1 MTDASA
7 ASAASAVREVR
18 VARPIRRCGVCYHP
32 DVVGAGDL
40 AARLRD
46 QFEAAGVQVWLAALA
61 RASDGPEGDSA
72 VAMQLPGSDLLIC
85 VGGDG
90 TVLQASGLAAPLE
103 VPVFGVRMGRLG
115 FLAEATETDAPDA
128 LRLILQGGGRIEE
141 RTMALATRGDASGSG
156 EQLHA
161 LNDVVI
167 GRHRLGRTVSVGLQ
181 VDGVLLA
188 EYRADAVVVATAT
201 GSTGYSLAIS
211 GPILYPT
218 SPELIVAAVAPHL
231 SYANAMVIRGDTVVT
246 LQMARG
252 HEAVMTVDGHHER
265 EVPDG
270 TVVRVSR
277 SPRIARFVRLGGEE
291 QFYANLARRLGWLR
305 LDHQLDEVRDEV
317 AERES

>member
-1 MTDASA
+1 MHA
-7 ASAASAVREVR
+7 
-18 VARPIRRCGVCYHP
+18 IRRCGVCYHP
-32 DVVGAGDL
+32 DVSGAGEL
-40 AARLRD
+40 AALLRD
-46 QFEAAGVQVWLAALA
+46 QVAAAGVEVWLAALA
-61 RASDGPEGDSA
+61 RDGDGPQADGA
-72 VAMQLPGSDLLIC
+72 VAAQLPGSDLLVC

-115 FLAEATETDAPDA
+115 FLAEATETDAPSA
-128 LRLILQGGGRIEE
+128 LLSILEGGGRIEE
-141 RTMALATRGDASGSG
+141 RSMALATAGDG
-156 EQLHA
+156 EALHA

-181 VDGVLLA
+181 IDGVLLA

-231 SYANAMVIRGDTVVT
+231 SYANALVIRGDTVVT

-265 EVPDG
+265 AVPDG

-277 SPRIARFVRLGGEE
+277 SARIARFVRLGGEE

-317 AERES
+317 AEQES

>member
-1 MTDASA
+1 MSG
-7 ASAASAVREVR
+7 VR
-18 VARPIRRCGVCYHP
+18 VIRRCGVCYHP
-32 DVVGAGDL
+32 DVSGAAGL

-46 QFEAAGVQVWLAALA
+46 QIDAAGLEVWLAALA
-61 RASDGPEGDSA
+61 RDGDGPAADGA
-72 VAMQLPGSDLLIC
+72 VAERLPGSDLLVC

-115 FLAEATETDAPDA
+115 FLAEATETDAPGA
-128 LRLILQGGGRIEE
+128 LRAILEGRGRIEE
-141 RTMALATRGDASGSG
+141 RSMAQATAGDESGDGSG
-156 EQLHA
+156 EDAPLHA

-167 GRHRLGRTVSVGLQ
+167 GRHRLGRTISVGLQ

-201 GSTGYSLAIS
+201 GSTGYSLAIN

-231 SYANAMVIRGDTVVT
+231 SYGNALVIRGDTVVT

-265 EVPDG
+265 AVPSG
-270 TVVRVSR
+270 TVVRVAR
-277 SPRIARFVRLGGEE
+277 SPRVARFVRLGGEE

-305 LDHQLDEVRDEV
+305 LDHQLNEVREEV
-317 AERES
+317 AEQES

>member
-1 MTDASA
+1 MSG
-7 ASAASAVREVR
+7 VR
-18 VARPIRRCGVCYHP
+18 AIRRCGVCYHP
-32 DVVGAGDL
+32 DVSGAAGL

-46 QFEAAGVQVWLAALA
+46 QIDAAGLEVWLAALA
-61 RASDGPEGDSA
+61 RDGDGPAADGA
-72 VAMQLPGSDLLIC
+72 VADQLPGSDLLVC

-115 FLAEATETDAPDA
+115 FLAEATETDAPGA
-128 LRLILQGGGRIEE
+128 LRAILEGRGRIEE
-141 RTMALATRGDASGSG
+141 RSMAQATAGAESG
-156 EQLHA
+156 ERSGEDAPLHA

-181 VDGVLLA
+181 IDGVLLA

-201 GSTGYSLAIS
+201 GSTGYSLAIN

-231 SYANAMVIRGDTVVT
+231 SYGNALVIRGDTVVT

-252 HEAVMTVDGHHER
+252 HEAVMTVDGHRER
-265 EVPDG
+265 AVPSG
-270 TVVRVSR
+270 TVVRVAR
-277 SPRIARFVRLGGEE
+277 SPRVARFVRLGGEE

-317 AERES
+317 AEQES

>member
-1 MTDASA
+1 MSGVEA
-7 ASAASAVREVR
+7 
-18 VARPIRRCGVCYHP
+18 IRRCGVCYHP
-32 DVVGAGDL
+32 DVSGAAGL

-46 QFEAAGVQVWLAALA
+46 QIDAAGREVWVAALA
-61 RASDGPEGDSA
+61 RDGDGPAADGA
-72 VAMQLPGSDLLIC
+72 VADQLPGSHLLVC

-115 FLAEATETDAPDA
+115 FLAEATETDAPAA
-128 LRLILQGGGRIEE
+128 LRAILEGGGRIEK
-141 RTMALATRGDASGSG
+141 RSMVLATAGDASGGSSG
-156 EQLHA
+156 EDAPLHA

-167 GRHRLGRTVSVGLQ
+167 GRHRLGRTISVGLQ
-181 VDGVLLA
+181 IDGVLLA

-201 GSTGYSLAIS
+201 GSTGYSLAIN

-218 SPELIVAAVAPHL
+218 SPELIVTAVAPHL
-231 SYANAMVIRGDTVVT
+231 SYGNAVVVRGDTVVT
-246 LQMARG
+246 LQVARG

-265 EVPDG
+265 AVPSG

-277 SPRIARFVRLGGEE
+277 SPRVARFVRLGGEH

-305 LDHQLDEVRDEV
+305 LDHQLDAVRDEV
-317 AERES
+317 AGQES

>member
-1 MTDASA
+1 MTGIEA
-7 ASAASAVREVR
+7 
-18 VARPIRRCGVCYHP
+18 IRRCGVCYHP
-32 DVVGAGDL
+32 DVPGAAGL
-40 AARLRD
+40 AERLRD
-46 QFEAAGVQVWLAALA
+46 QIAAAGFEVWLAALA
-61 RASDGPEGDSA
+61 RDGDDPAADGT
-72 VAMQLPGSDLLIC
+72 VAAQLPGSDLLVC

-115 FLAEATETDAPDA
+115 FLAEATETDAPGA
-128 LRLILQGGGRIEE
+128 LSTILEGGGRIEE
-141 RTMALATRGDASGSG
+141 RSMALATAVDPSG
-156 EQLHA
+156 ETPSDSEPLHA

-167 GRHRLGRTVSVGLQ
+167 GRHRLGRTISVGLTI
-181 VDGVLLA
+181 DGVLLA

-201 GSTGYSLAIS
+201 GSTGYSLAIN

-231 SYANAMVIRGDTVVT
+231 SYGNALVVRGDTEVT

-252 HEAVMTVDGHHER
+252 DEAVMTVDGHHQR
-265 EVPDG
+265 DVPSG

-277 SPRIARFVRLGGEE
+277 SPRVARFVRLGGED

-305 LDHQLDEVRDEV
+305 LDHQLDEARDEA
-317 AERES
+317 AEQES